1 MTITTPNALRG
12 SCAYQPFDLNATLH
26 VGGNYRVFMG
36 KSISVQVP
44 VRIDLVGGWTDVP
57 EYCNNNAGG
66 VINIAINRFIR
77 AEMHVDDE
85 RKISVK
91 YSSDVPVGSGLGTS
105 GALNVALLS
114 TILQDE
120 KSEEQ
125 IAELAFQFESLL
137 GNTGGRQDQWASAK
151 GGIQHL
157 QFRGEQVYSEHLDV
171 SPHFVKKIE
180 NCFLLFDS
188 GIAHSSGELHS
199 KVWARYRKGDK
210 IIHEALDEMSSM
222 VDEMRIAILE
232 NQFQLMCTILQRT
245 TECVDRLGLEFNEP
259 FRDILQPHVG
269 KAVAAWKVMGA
280 GAGGV
285 VGVML
290 SDEKCREDVIEMS
303 RRSGWTPLEW
313 KTEYLGIQRNISHHG

>member
-1 MTITTPNALRG
+1 
-12 SCAYQPFDLNATLH
+12 
-26 VGGNYRVFMG
+26 MG

-313 KTEYLGIQRNISHHG
+313 KTEYRGIQRKISHHG

>member
-1 MTITTPNALRG
+1 
-12 SCAYQPFDLNATLH
+12 
-26 VGGNYRVFMG
+26 MG

-290 SDEKCREDVIEMS
+290 SDEKFREDVIEIS

-313 KTEYLGIQRNISHHG
+313 KTEYRGIQRKISHHG

>member
-1 MTITTPNALRG
+1 
-12 SCAYQPFDLNATLH
+12 
-26 VGGNYRVFMG
+26 MG

-66 VINIAINRFIR
+66 VINIAINRFIH

-313 KTEYLGIQRNISHHG
+313 KTEYRGIQRKISHHG

>member
-157 QFRGEQVYSEHLDV
+157 QFRGEQVYSQHLDV

-199 KVWARYRKGDK
+199 KVWAKYRKGDK
-210 IIHEALDEMSSM
+210 IIHETLD
-222 VDEMRIAILE
+222 D
-232 NQFQLMCTILQRT
+232 
-245 TECVDRLGLEFNEP
+245 
-259 FRDILQPHVG
+259 
-269 KAVAAWKVMGA
+269 
-280 GAGGV
+280 
-285 VGVML
+285 
-290 SDEKCREDVIEMS
+290 
-303 RRSGWTPLEW
+303 
-313 KTEYLGIQRNISHHG
+313 

>member
-313 KTEYLGIQRNISHHG
+313 KTEYRGIQRKISHHG